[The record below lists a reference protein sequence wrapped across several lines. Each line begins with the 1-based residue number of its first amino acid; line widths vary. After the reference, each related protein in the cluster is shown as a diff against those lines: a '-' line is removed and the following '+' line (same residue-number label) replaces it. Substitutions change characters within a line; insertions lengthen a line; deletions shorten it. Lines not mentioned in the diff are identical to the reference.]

1 MDAVL
6 VKHVLK
12 DDRFFFN
19 KKSNTFSSTL
29 TFNRRNLL
37 LKICFNGTK
46 STKRGRIVRSLNSQ
60 ESIGI

>member
-29 TFNRRNLL
+29 TFNRGNLL
-37 LKICFNGTK
+37 LK
-46 STKRGRIVRSLNSQ
+46 STKKGRIVRSLNSQ
-60 ESIGI
+60 ESIEI

>member
-6 VKHVLK
+6 VKQVSK

-37 LKICFNGTK
+37 LKTCFNETK
-46 STKRGRIVRSLNSQ
+46 STKKVRIVRSLNSQ
-60 ESIGI
+60 ESIEI